1 MALLKPRYT
10 TSLVHSTSHLI
21 TESNQLGRAE
31 FVPDRSMLAVPSQ
44 LLVFHVPE
52 GNLFHYILLN

>member
-1 MALLKPRYT
+1 MDLLKPRYT

-21 TESNQLGRAE
+21 TESNHIGQE
-31 FVPDRSMLAVPSQ
+31 KFVPDRSMLAVPSQ

-52 GNLFHYILLN
+52 GSLFHYILLN